1 MYETMKI
8 VPTVESRTRPVDYGR
23 KLKAIPN
30 MPDMHMEM
38 KYSHPSRK
46 EKPAVFFFLGR

>member
-30 MPDMHMEM
+30 MPDMHME
-38 KYSHPSRK
+38 YSHPSRK
-46 EKPAVFFFLGR
+46 EKPAVFFFFGR